1 MDKIRLIVSD
11 MDGTLLNEKQELSSD
26 TIKILIQAQQQG
38 IGVVLASGRGLKDL
52 ISYGKQLELDQYPLS
67 GYITLNGLEL
77 YDSKRKCIEKQQR
90 LTYADIIT
98 FNKISL
104 KYQIP
109 LIIFFEDTSYLLNST
124 SINKSYLVDTS
135 WVENSNMDLIK
146 KQDETKLL
154 KIVLCGN
161 EESIEYML
169 NHLDENIFNQYEIS
183 KVEKQWVE
191 INPKGINKGYGLL
204 KYLNQYHL
212 AKNEVVVFG
221 NGENDISM
229 LKQTPN
235 SVVVE
240 NALDGVKGYATY
252 LCKNNNEDGVVKF
265 IKEKIL

>member
-11 MDGTLLNEKQELSSD
+11 MDGTLLNEKQGLSSD

-109 LIIFFEDTSYLLNST
+109 LIIFF
-124 SINKSYLVDTS
+124 
-135 WVENSNMDLIK
+135 
-146 KQDETKLL
+146 
-154 KIVLCGN
+154 
-161 EESIEYML
+161 
-169 NHLDENIFNQYEIS
+169 
-183 KVEKQWVE
+183 
-191 INPKGINKGYGLL
+191 
-204 KYLNQYHL
+204 
-212 AKNEVVVFG
+212 
-221 NGENDISM
+221 
-229 LKQTPN
+229 
-235 SVVVE
+235 
-240 NALDGVKGYATY
+240 
-252 LCKNNNEDGVVKF
+252 
-265 IKEKIL
+265 